1 MSGVTA
7 GGHVRIL
14 LSTYNGEAYL
24 PDQLASFR
32 HQTHGDWSLLWRDD
46 GSGDATEA
54 MMAAFTAEVGDDRC
68 RRLEMPPRK
77 LGARESFLT
86 LLRAAAPA
94 LGPRDAV
101 AFADQDD
108 VWLPEK
114 LERGVAALAAVAL
127 EVPALLCT
135 RQMLVDAALAPFGE
149 SPAVR
154 RAPGFPAALTQ
165 NVATGCTILL
175 NRAAARL
182 VAGSR
187 APETTLH
194 DWWSYLVVS
203 AAGGRVLVDPAP
215 LVLYRQH
222 GANLVGAPATLPGR
236 AIGALRRG
244 PAKFMR
250 IFRANLACLAAQPAL
265 LTEAAR
271 RDVARLQTALAGGWL
286 ARAQALRMPGLRRQT
301 PLGTLTFRLWF
312 LLS

>member
-1 MSGVTA
+1 VNGTA
-7 GGHVRIL
+7 PGGHVRIL
-14 LSTYNGEAYL
+14 LSTYNGAAYL
-24 PDQLASFR
+24 PEQLASFR
-32 HQTHGDWSLLWRDD
+32 GQTHADWSLLWRDD
-46 GSGDATEA
+46 GSEDATEA
-54 MMAAFTAEVGDDRC
+54 LMAAFTAEIGADRC

-77 LGARESFLT
+77 LGVRESFLT
-86 LLRAAAPA
+86 LLRATAPT

-114 LERGVAALAAVAL
+114 LARGVAALTAI
-127 EVPALLCT
+127 EPDVPALLCT

-149 SPAVR
+149 SPVVHR
-154 RAPGFPAALTQ
+154 PPGFPAALTQ
-165 NVATGCTILL
+165 NVATGCTVLL

-222 GANLVGAPATLPGR
+222 GANVVGAPATLPGR
-236 AIGALRRG
+236 AIAALRRG
-244 PAKFMR
+244 PGKFMR

-265 LTEAAR
+265 LTDTAR
-271 RDVARLQTALAGGWL
+271 RDVTRLQAALSGGWL
-286 ARAQALRMPGLRRQT
+286 TRARALRTPGLRRQT
-301 PLGTLTFRLWF
+301 RLGTLTFRLWF